1 MSTKTEALPSG
12 IKLWCREGIPFPE
25 IVARVSERSDLECAF
40 GAAVVMEQSSRG
52 PQILEKICEMVD
64 CFQDTKKILDVMKE
78 KRTEAREVLPND
90 DAKAFFEE
98 INALMVEHYV
108 RLYKTWVSLG
118 CPEGHPPPPSQ

>member
-1 MSTKTEALPSG
+1 MPTDVLPLG

-40 GAAVVMEQSSRG
+40 GAAVVMQECRRG
-52 PQILEKICEMVD
+52 PQILEKICELVD
-64 CFQDTKKILDVMKE
+64 HFQDTKKILDAMKE
-78 KRTEAREVLPND
+78 KRIEAREVLPGD

-108 RLYKTWVSLG
+108 RLYKMWVSLG
-118 CPEGHPPPPSQ
+118 CPEGRPPPSQ